1 MSYHFSSEELI
12 RSCPL
17 PKSCYSHKPTSY
29 KSLTVEAL
37 KIEPLSSFLKINKK
51 HLEYA
56 DIERLIEMIG
66 RQLHHLE
73 VEQNKGISLFH
84 LDDIT
89 VFHLSARTSSKRE
102 HDTDTDTDTAATAT
116 ATTAYFAITND
127 ENIHDI
133 NDDNQ
138 LEINTIPTLSAPT
151 SHHHHHHHH
160 HYGRNIAFY
169 SPEYKEFMTKK
180 TIPFSIHFKS
190 SYYSFGLLCA
200 YCYARREAPHAN
212 PDADPDAHADFDAQ
226 FSSIIN
232 TKIYWFLKHVL
243 RTTPSERRYICV

>member
-17 PKSCYSHKPTSY
+17 PKSFYSHRASSY
-29 KSLTVEAL
+29 KSLTIEAS
-37 KIEPLSSFLKINKK
+37 KIESLSSFLKINKK
-51 HLEYA
+51 HIEYA
-56 DIERLIEMIG
+56 DMERLIEMIG

-89 VFHLSARTSSKRE
+89 VFHLSASESEKQS
-102 HDTDTDTDTAATAT
+102 T

-127 ENIHDI
+127 EHIHDI
-133 NDDNQ
+133 DDENQ
-138 LEINTIPTLSAPT
+138 MEINTIPTPTLSALT
-151 SHHHHHHHH
+151 SHHHHHT
-160 HYGRNIAFY
+160 RNIAFY
-169 SPEYKEFMTKK
+169 SPEYKELMSKK
-180 TIPFSIHFKS
+180 TIPLSIHFKS

-200 YCYARREAPHAN
+200 YCYVSRTASET
-212 PDADPDAHADFDAQ
+212 DADADADVDFDAR
-226 FSSIIN
+226 FASIIN

-243 RTTPSERRYICV
+243 KTTPSERRYICV

>member
-17 PKSCYSHKPTSY
+17 PKSFYSHKPTSY
-29 KSLTVEAL
+29 KSLTVEAS
-37 KIEPLSSFLKINKK
+37 KIEPLSSFLKITKK

-56 DIERLIEMIG
+56 DVERLIEMIG

-89 VFHLSARTSSKRE
+89 VFHLSSRTSSKRE
-102 HDTDTDTDTAATAT
+102 NTTAT
-116 ATTAYFAITND
+116 TTAYFAITND

-133 NDDNQ
+133 DDDNQ
-138 LEINTIPTLSAPT
+138 MEINTIPTLSAST
-151 SHHHHHHHH
+151 SHHHH
-160 HYGRNIAFY
+160 GRNIAFY
-169 SPEYKEFMTKK
+169 SPEYKEFMSKK
-180 TIPFSIHFKS
+180 TIPSSIHFKS

-200 YCYARREAPHAN
+200 YCYANRSEAPHA
-212 PDADPDAHADFDAQ
+212 DAAHADAAHADAAHAHADAAHADFDTQ

>member
-29 KSLTVEAL
+29 KSLTVEAS
-37 KIEPLSSFLKINKK
+37 KIEPLSSFLKITKK

-56 DIERLIEMIG
+56 DVERLIEMIG
-66 RQLHHLE
+66 RQLHNLE

-102 HDTDTDTDTAATAT
+102 DDTPAHAAATT
-116 ATTAYFAITND
+116 TTAYFAITND
-127 ENIHDI
+127 EYIHDI
-133 NDDNQ
+133 DHDNHM
-138 LEINTIPTLSAPT
+138 EINTIPTPTPTLSALT
-151 SHHHHHHHH
+151 SYHHH
-160 HYGRNIAFY
+160 GRNIAFY
-169 SPEYKEFMTKK
+169 SPEYKEFMSKK

-200 YCYARREAPHAN
+200 YCYVRREAPHA
-212 PDADPDAHADFDAQ
+212 DAHADTDADTDFDAH